1 MLNSKEAL
9 QDFQQ
14 IIAADPNLA
23 EFCAGEQ
30 SWIKSRRQDW
40 ERDRIRVGV
49 IGVTSSGKSTL
60 VNAIL
65 GRQLLSSAV
74 APSSG
79 QLVCCSHG
87 KEEVATVRFL
97 NGQTKK
103 LFGKKLEEE
112 IRQYSDERSNPKNQK
127 GVLSI
132 ELSTPAFD
140 LGKDVLL
147 IDSPGLDAYGH
158 DDHEKLTLESLV
170 PTIDAC
176 IYVTTTKQNSDRKTK
191 NVLDIVAKYHC
202 PIIIVQN
209 MLDAVM
215 ASPSGDKSREQVA
228 QEHKLRVRRIID
240 RSDIEDK
247 ENVKIIQMSA
257 KFAVPWR
264 CHLVERG
271 AKEKQQYLESR
282 YPQFRDSVRSILAH
296 QRPRIERQR
305 LGTIYERA
313 ANLQKAAQSKIS
325 VPAQKLESV
334 FPLTDFRGQF
344 RDSVKAVTERSEQA
358 FARYVTA
365 CDEIRKA
372 LPGDNIPA
380 DHFNS
385 TLNASSFLLSALFSS
400 VSGAKK
406 NRWSLETCVKKT
418 NETVDALGHDLE
430 GIISDCNALINKAAG
445 SVNIP
450 NRDLLRSVSIPA
462 QRDIHMEKKVI
473 HKPERVKSSGL
484 FSGVARFF
492 GDLFDKDWGYEYR
505 SVEKTVNDED
515 ATKENILHQLATVGT
530 RYEKTMQDWFSNSF
544 EPAVHTVLQSIE
556 ELEETYNR
564 QKQAV
569 VEADRLRHMCE
580 KLAQLLGR
588 LERGLAEYAGN
599 SRTEGPLP
607 TDAPLYHEKLQ
618 IDAAGY
624 IRPLMELSR
633 YAVRAQH
640 RQLFRAF
647 IEKIGCLEH
656 TPVIIGWDDIS
667 RDKLLWQSGIMDA
680 LCLCPEGELDKL
692 SCTGPLCLFVL
703 VNTTQF
709 GEAMKQ
715 VDALHLQKQLSAA
728 DRVIWV
734 VQDLQELLNSGNAG
748 DGLAEMLRM
757 GSYTHIPCESFFYVC
772 HENPLYAWAFLE
784 LQLDPSLAENPHLL
798 INAMQEEYH
807 AFTNSELETTLGH
820 LLPDI
825 HMPK

>member
-1 MLNSKEAL
+1 MLSSKEAL

-14 IIAADPNLA
+14 IIAADPNLE
-23 EFCAGEQ
+23 EFCASEQ

-87 KEEVATVRFL
+87 KEEAATVRFL

-103 LFGKKLEEE
+103 LSGKGLEEE
-112 IRQYSDERSNPKNQK
+112 LCQYSDERSNPKNSK
-127 GVLSI
+127 GVLNI

-147 IDSPGLDAYGH
+147 IDSPGLDAYGLEA
-158 DDHEKLTLESLV
+158 HEKLTLESLV
-170 PTIDAC
+170 PTVDAC

-191 NVLDIVAKYHC
+191 NVLDIVAKYRC

-228 QEHKLRVRRIID
+228 QEHKLRVQRIID

-247 ENVKIIQMSA
+247 KSVKIIQMSA

-271 AKEKQQYLESR
+271 ANEKQRYLESR

-305 LGTIYERA
+305 LRTIYERT
-313 ANLQKAAQSKIS
+313 ANLQKTAQSKIS
-325 VPAQKLESV
+325 VPAQRLESV
-334 FPLTDFRGQF
+334 FPLADFRGQF
-344 RDSVKAVTERSEQA
+344 RDSAKAVTERSEQA

-365 CDEIRKA
+365 CDAIRKA
-372 LPGDNIPA
+372 LPGNDAPA
-380 DHFNS
+380 DGS
-385 TLNASSFLLSALFSS
+385 SSAPNAAVFWAATLLSSLSA
-400 VSGAKK
+400 AK
-406 NRWSLETCVKKT
+406 NQRWSLEICVKKT
-418 NETVDALGHDLE
+418 NEAVDALGHDLE
-430 GIISDCNALINKAAG
+430 GVISDCNALINEAAG
-445 SVNIP
+445 TVNIP
-450 NRDLLRSVSIPA
+450 SRDLLRSVSIPA
-462 QRDIHMEKKVI
+462 QRDIHVEKKVV
-473 HKPERVKSSGL
+473 HEYERVESSGL

-492 GDLFDKDWGYEYR
+492 GGLFGKNWGYEYQP
-505 SVEKTVNDED
+505 VEKTVNDAD
-515 ATKENILHQLATVGT
+515 ATKEKILHQLATVGT
-530 RYEKTMQDWFSNSF
+530 RYEKTMRDWFANSF
-544 EPAVHTVLQSIE
+544 EPAVHTVLQSID
-556 ELEETYNR
+556 ELEDTYNR

-569 VEADRLRHMCE
+569 VEADRLRRMCE

-588 LERGLAEYAGN
+588 LEQGLAEYAG
-599 SRTEGPLP
+599 SDRAEGPLP
-607 TDAPLYHEKLQ
+607 TDAPLYHEKQQ

-640 RQLFRAF
+640 RQFFRAF
-647 IEKIGCLEH
+647 MEKIGCLEH

-667 RDKLLWQSGIMDA
+667 RDALLWQSGITDA
-680 LCLCPEGELDKL
+680 LCLSPEGELEML
-692 SCTGPLCLFVL
+692 PGTGPFCLFVL

-715 VDALHLQKQLSAA
+715 IDALHLQKQLRAA

-748 DGLAEMLRM
+748 DGLTEMRRL
-757 GSYTHIPCESFFYVC
+757 GTYAHIPCESFFYVC

-784 LQLDPSLAENPHLL
+784 VQLEPSLAGNPHVL
-798 INAMQEEYH
+798 INTMQKKYQ

-820 LLPDI
+820 LLSDI
-825 HMPK
+825 HMPE